1 MKQYQK
7 YDLPGGDEIVVEI
20 EEPVPA
26 GEAPAA
32 RPEELVGKAARS
44 LEQAL
49 EKIKPIARAVIGQ
62 LAELSATINEVNVEF
77 AVKLSGQVGVVL
89 ATLGAEANF
98 KVSLKWVR
106 PASASPPARNRPRG
120 ACEVLTSRS
129 CASDSSEGGLATLGT
144 GSYRFSS

>member
-1 MKQYQK
+1 VKQYQK
-7 YDLPGGDEIVVEI
+7 YLLPGGDEIVVEI
-20 EEPVPA
+20 EEPTPT

-49 EKIKPIARAVIGQ
+49 KKIKPIARAVVDQ
-62 LAELSATINEVNVEF
+62 VAEISAAVNEVNVEF
-77 AVKLSGQVGVVL
+77 AVKLSGQVGLVV

-106 PASASPPARNRPRG
+106 PASASAPVPT
-120 ACEVLTSRS
+120 V
-129 CASDSSEGGLATLGT
+129 ASTN
-144 GSYRFSS
+144 